1 MTTGKIL
8 VIRATGAQGVG
19 VVKNLL
25 RGGYTVHALVRDAAD
40 ERALALKIIGATLF
54 EGSLDDPNAI
64 ARAAVGIT
72 GVFFNLMPSFT
83 DDSEIRQAK
92 SILEITEAAGASHVV
107 YSSGLRVGS
116 WDESEHWDP
125 NSSYAS
131 AVLGKVEIEELVH
144 KSSFETWTVLKPGFF
159 TSNFLAPLS
168 SFMFPGLGEK
178 AEFVSS
184 YRPDTVLPLV
194 DPNDIG
200 AFATAAFLQAQK
212 FGGHDIQIV
221 SERLTVE
228 EVIDSLAKAA
238 GRPIKAIYRTAE
250 ETAALKDNPLISGQ
264 LLTLDL
270 DKYAN
275 LEKVKGWGI
284 PLTSFKDYLRNEHEK
299 VEATFDP
306 MGNEHVDISF
316 LSQLPG
322 GKAGK

>member
-40 ERALALKIIGATLF
+40 QRALALKSIGATLF

-64 ARAAVGIT
+64 ARAAVDIT

-83 DDSEIRQAK
+83 DDSEVRQAK
-92 SILEITEAAGASHVV
+92 SILEITKTAGASHVV
-107 YSSGLRVGS
+107 YSSALRVGN

-131 AVLGKVEIEELVH
+131 AVLGKVETEELVH
-144 KSSFETWTVLKPGFF
+144 TSSFEAWTVLKPGFF
-159 TSNFLAPLS
+159 TSNFLTPLS
-168 SFMFPGLGEK
+168 SFMFPGLGERT
-178 AEFVSS
+178 EFVSS
-184 YRPDTVLPLV
+184 YRPDTILPLV

-200 AFATAAFLQAQK
+200 AFATAAFLEPQK
-212 FGGHDIQIV
+212 FGGHDIQVV

-228 EVIDSLAKAA
+228 AVIQILGEASGKT
-238 GRPIKAIYRTAE
+238 IKAIYRTAE
-250 ETAALKDNPLISGQ
+250 ETSALKDNPLISGQ

-270 DKYAN
+270 DNYAN

-284 PLTSFKDYLRNEHEK
+284 PLTSFRDYLKNEHEK
-299 VEATFDP
+299 VGATFNP
-306 MGNEHVDISF
+306 IGNEQVDVSF